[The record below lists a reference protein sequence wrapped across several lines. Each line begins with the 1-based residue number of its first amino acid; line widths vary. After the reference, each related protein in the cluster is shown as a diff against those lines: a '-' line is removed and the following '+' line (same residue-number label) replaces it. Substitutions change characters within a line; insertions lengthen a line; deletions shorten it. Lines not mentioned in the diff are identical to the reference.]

1 MVSLN
6 IHRYYEQNDK
16 KFRRWG
22 IDTRDHNIH
31 QPLWGSGTQTKRQAA
46 NYANDLVLRSI
57 KDAIPAGKGR
67 SKILDLGSGFG
78 ATIQYI
84 LSNADKDALE
94 CYGITISRTQA
105 DFAREKLGER
115 ARIVCEDFHHL
126 SRYFE
131 GMDIVYAIES
141 VVQSRDISFLLDEI
155 SRVLKSDGRFV
166 VIDDFIAD
174 EKKPDLQEK
183 RILQDYKA
191 NWFADGLMDFRGFR
205 EMAGKYGLIWGS
217 SENLTPYV
225 KWYLKSAVTKLLY
238 SAGLRHSD
246 HLYIKSLIGGGAR
259 QLAIRKGIIDY
270 KIARFIKSQT
280 I

>member
-1 MVSLN
+1 MSRN
-6 IHRYYEQNDK
+6 IRRYYEQNDK

-57 KDAIPAGKGR
+57 KEAIPAGKGR

-115 ARIVCEDFHHL
+115 ARIVCGDFHHL

-174 EKKPDLQEK
+174 ENKSDFRDR
-183 RILQDYKA
+183 RIIQDYKA
-191 NWFADGLMDFRGFR
+191 NWFADGLMDFNGFR
-205 EMAGKYGLIWGS
+205 GLARKNGLLLKS
-217 SENLTPYV
+217 SDILNPYV
-225 KWYLKSAVTKLLY
+225 KWYLKSAATTLLY
-238 SAGLRHSD
+238 ATGLRHSD
-246 HLYIKSLIGGGAR
+246 HLYLKSLIGGGAR
-259 QLAIRKGIIDY
+259 QLAIKKGLLKY
-270 KIARFIKSQT
+270 RIAQFTKPRT
-280 I
+280 L